1 MKEEDIGV
9 SIILVPKIVSKRTI
23 KVGFFIKLVGLYL
36 FNVNLLKR

>member
-9 SIILVPKIVSKRTI
+9 FINLVPKIISKRTI
-23 KVGFFIKLVGLYL
+23 NVGFFIKLVGLYL